1 MPLSAGA
8 QVHQQQEASMSDTLT
23 LEAVQAEFTLRIDD
37 VLRMCADIQSHLE
50 AQHAALRRIQAH
62 LEAHA
67 PAGR

>member
-1 MPLSAGA
+1 
-8 QVHQQQEASMSDTLT
+8 MSDTLT

-37 VLRMCADIQSHLE
+37 VLRMCADIQSNLE
-50 AQHAALRRIQAH
+50 AQQTALRRIQAH

>member
-1 MPLSAGA
+1 
-8 QVHQQQEASMSDTLT
+8 MSTTPT

-37 VLRMCADIQSHLE
+37 VLRMCADIQSNLE
-50 AQHAALRRIQAH
+50 AQHAMLRRLQAH

>member
-1 MPLSAGA
+1 
-8 QVHQQQEASMSDTLT
+8 MSTPPT
-23 LEAVQAEFTLRIDD
+23 LEAAQAEFTLRIDD
-37 VLRMCADIQSHLE
+37 VLRMCADIQANLE